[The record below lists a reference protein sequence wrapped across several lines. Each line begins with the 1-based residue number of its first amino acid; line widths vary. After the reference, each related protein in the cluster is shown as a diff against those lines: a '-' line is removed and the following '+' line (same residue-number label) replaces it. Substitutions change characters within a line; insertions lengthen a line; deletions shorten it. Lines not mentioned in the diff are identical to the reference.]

1 MTWWSALTVMCL
13 AAAAAGCS
21 TVHYTVNQPL
31 TETRLDTGYA
41 IRNLAAPGNSDSMVV
56 MVAFSGGGYRA
67 AALALAVMELLRDT
81 PIAWDGH
88 QRRLLDEVDFISSV
102 SGGSLAAAWFAL
114 HREAFF
120 DTFESQVLAF
130 DLQAALTAR
139 ILSPQGLWRQSSA
152 RYGRSEL
159 LQEVLDQRLFR
170 GARFQDLPRQR
181 PMVFINA
188 TDIRY
193 GERFEFSQDQFDPL
207 CSDLEPFPLSR
218 AVAASMAVPLLFSPV
233 TLWNHRER
241 CDVLAPTLP
250 LESQAARSRYVHLA
264 DGGLADNTGVNAALE
279 IIGARGGLVGSA
291 IAAGFSGVR
300 KRVFIVVNA
309 QVSPTHVDDES
320 ADTPGLLRQ
329 LRSIVDVP
337 IDRHAQ
343 TSMRVLQNATQQW
356 SRELQSIPEHALRGA
371 MLRDSSFHVVEI
383 SLMKAPAGPDK
394 DRLEQIPTALRASPG
409 DVAALRRFVRQTARA
424 DPQWQRLLHELQA
437 PAPISAS
444 TTGAH
449 DD

>member
-1 MTWWSALTVMCL
+1 MTWRCALAVMCL

-21 TVHYTVNQPL
+21 TVHYTVNESL

-41 IRNLAAPGNSDSMVV
+41 IRNLAAPDNSDSMIVL
-56 MVAFSGGGYRA
+56 VAFSGGGYRA
-67 AALALAVMELLRDT
+67 AALALAAMELLRDT
-81 PIAWDGH
+81 SIVWDGH

-130 DLQAALTAR
+130 DLQSALTTR
-139 ILSPQGLWRQSSA
+139 ILSPQGLWQQTSA
-152 RYGRSEL
+152 RYGRSDL
-159 LQEVLDQRLFR
+159 LQEVLDQSLFH
-170 GARFQDLPRQR
+170 GARFQDLPRRR

-233 TLWNHRER
+233 TLWNHREA
-241 CDVLAPTLP
+241 CKVLAPTLP
-250 LESQAARSRYVHLA
+250 LESQAAYSRYVHLA
-264 DGGLADNTGVNAALE
+264 DGGLADNTGVNGALE
-279 IIGARGGLVGSA
+279 IIRARGGLVGSA

-300 KRVFIVVNA
+300 KRVFIVVSA
-309 QVSPTHVDDES
+309 QVNPNQADDES
-320 ADTPGLLRQ
+320 PDTPGLLRQ
-329 LRSIVDVP
+329 LRSFVDVP

-343 TSMRVLQNATQQW
+343 TSLRVLENATRQW
-356 SRELQSIPEHALRGA
+356 SRELEATPEHALRDA
-371 MLRDSSFHVVEI
+371 MLRDTGFHVVEI
-383 SLMKAPAGPDK
+383 SLTKAPAGPDK
-394 DRLEQIPTALRASPG
+394 DRLEQIPTALRVSPD
-409 DVAALRRFVRQTARA
+409 DVAALRRFVRLTART

-437 PAPISAS
+437 PAPTSAS
-444 TTGAH
+444 TTGKNN
-449 DD
+449 D

>member
-1 MTWWSALTVMCL
+1 VSGWRHALAVACL
-13 AAAAAGCS
+13 AAAAGCS
-21 TVHYTVNQPL
+21 TAHYVVNEPL
-31 TETRLDTGYA
+31 TETGLDTGYA
-41 IRNLAAPGNSDSMVV
+41 IRNLAAPGNSDSMIVL
-56 MVAFSGGGYRA
+56 VAFSGGGYRA
-67 AALALAVMELLRDT
+67 AGLALAVMELLRDT
-81 PIAWDGH
+81 PIVWDGH
-88 QRRLLDEVDFISSV
+88 ERRLLDEVDFISSV

-120 DTFESQVLAF
+120 ETFESQVLAL
-130 DLQAALTAR
+130 DLQTALTAR
-139 ILSPQGLWRQSSA
+139 ILSPRGLWRQTSA

-159 LQEVLDQRLFR
+159 LQEVLDERLFH
-170 GARFQDLPRQR
+170 GARFRDVPRRR

-233 TLWNHRER
+233 TLWNHRESCR
-241 CDVLAPTLP
+241 QLAPTLP
-250 LESQAARSRYVHLA
+250 LQSQAARSRYVHLA

-279 IIGARGGLVGSA
+279 IISARGGLVDSA

-309 QVSPTHVDDES
+309 QVHPNHVDDES
-320 ADTPGLLRQ
+320 PDTPSLLRQ

-343 TSMRVLQNATQQW
+343 TSLRALENATRQW
-356 SRELQSIPEHALRGA
+356 SRELQATPEHALRGA
-371 MLRDSSFHVVEI
+371 MRSDSSFHVVEV
-383 SLMKAPAGPDK
+383 SLMKAPAGPEK
-394 DRLEQIPTALRASPG
+394 DRLGQIPTALRASP
-409 DVAALRRFVRQTARA
+409 DDLAALRTFVRQTVRT
-424 DPQWQRLLHELQA
+424 DPQWQRLLHELQP

-444 TTGAH
+444 TADAH

>member
-1 MTWWSALTVMCL
+1 MTCRHVLAVMCL

-21 TVHYTVNQPL
+21 TAHYTINAPL

-41 IRNLAAPGNSDSMVV
+41 IHNLAAPDNSDSMIV
-56 MVAFSGGGYRA
+56 MVTFSGGGYRA
-67 AALALAVMELLRDT
+67 AALAFAVMELLRDT
-81 PIAWDGH
+81 PIVWDGH

-114 HREAFF
+114 HRETFF

-139 ILSPQGLWRQSSA
+139 ILSPQGLWRQTSA

-170 GARFQDLPRQR
+170 GARFQDLPRRR

-233 TLWNHRER
+233 TLWNHNEH
-241 CDVLAPTLP
+241 CEVLAQTLP
-250 LESQAARSRYVHLA
+250 LQSRAARNRYVHLA

-309 QVSPTHVDDES
+309 QVSPNQVDDES
-320 ADTPGLLRQ
+320 PDTPGLLRQ
-329 LRSIVDVP
+329 LRRRACARLRTPRGTGRANS
-337 IDRHAQ
+337 
-343 TSMRVLQNATQQW
+343 SRVRSTRCAVRSCATPVFMSW
-356 SRELQSIPEHALRGA
+356 RSH
-371 MLRDSSFHVVEI
+371 
-383 SLMKAPAGPDK
+383 
-394 DRLEQIPTALRASPG
+394 
-409 DVAALRRFVRQTARA
+409 
-424 DPQWQRLLHELQA
+424 
-437 PAPISAS
+437 
-444 TTGAH
+444 
-449 DD
+449 

>member
-1 MTWWSALTVMCL
+1 MAVLCL
-13 AAAAAGCS
+13 AAAAGCS
-21 TVHYTVNQPL
+21 TAHYTVNQPL

-41 IRNLAAPGNSDSMVV
+41 IRNLAAPGNSDSMIVLLT
-56 MVAFSGGGYRA
+56 FSGGGYRA

-81 PIAWDGH
+81 PIVWDGH

-120 DTFESQVLAF
+120 DTFEPQVLAF
-130 DLQAALTAR
+130 DLQAALTER

-159 LQEVLDQRLFR
+159 LQEVLDERLFH
-170 GARFQDLPRQR
+170 GARFQDLPRLR

-193 GERFEFSQDQFDPL
+193 GERFEFTQDQFDPL
-207 CSDLEPFPLSR
+207 CSDLESFPLSR
-218 AVAASMAVPLLFSPV
+218 AVAASMAVPVLFSPV
-233 TLWNHRER
+233 TLWNQRDR
-241 CDVLAPTLP
+241 CEVLAPMLP
-250 LESQAARSRYVHLA
+250 LQSRAARSRFVHLA

-279 IIGARGGLVGSA
+279 IIGARGGLVGA
-291 IAAGFSGVR
+291 ALAAGFSGVR

-309 QVSPTHVDDES
+309 QVSPHQVDDES
-320 ADTPGLLRQ
+320 PDTPGLLRQ
-329 LRSIVDVP
+329 ARSIVDVP

-343 TSMRVLQNATQQW
+343 TSLRALEIATQQW
-356 SRELQSIPEHALRGA
+356 SRELQSIPEHALLGT
-371 MLRDSSFHVVEI
+371 MLRDTSFHVVEI
-383 SLMKAPAGPDK
+383 SLTKAPAGPEK
-394 DRLEQIPTALRASPG
+394 DRLGQIPTALRASPD
-409 DVAALRRFVRQTARA
+409 DVAALRRFVRQAVRA
-424 DPQWQRLLHELQA
+424 DPQWQRLLHDLQP